1 MKTVKCGSFC
11 AIRGGQ
17 SLAVIFSLAF
27 AVLAS
32 PSVFAQVDY
41 AWQGTEGGDL
51 ADGANWNQSGAAPG
65 SSSDNERILIQKN
78 QSAPL
83 TLSKD
88 ISLTSANNKH
98 STFSFSGE
106 MKFDTAETSLT
117 LNQSYWQGNN
127 KTFSFTRGILDL
139 GAHYF
144 ENGSNNSVANNT
156 WTIDG
161 TEGTTLKGSLN
172 IGVVS
177 PNNLVVVTN
186 GATAE
191 LSGLGLGRNCGNYG
205 TKSDLVASNNIF
217 RVTGAGSKLIVSS
230 GMGMGT
236 RENNRIEILDGATAV
251 VGKNIRIGEW
261 QYDAA
266 SPELPHVFDRGG
278 TVLVSGRGS
287 KLTVNPTDGFQNSNN
302 RVTIGWS
309 TSSNT
314 LEVANGAEFVCYS
327 NLVNIANYLKTSEG
341 NATYNPVVITN
352 RVPGYR
358 FRGNRLR
365 ITGEGSKMTFV
376 GTASTGIAVAKDNA
390 CAEDNRI
397 EVLDGGTLESIGGD
411 FSVNVGL
418 NNGVYVGPNAT
429 FIHDGYNIYIGNGA
443 ESTNCYFTVEGGT
456 CTISCG
462 FVFGNQGWGA
472 QFNALAGAQATI
484 GDDTGDTVNLGGK
497 TDDGTRR
504 NASFNVT
511 GADTAVT
518 MGGTLN
524 VNNDSILS
532 FDVPREGFAK
542 TPLTVNTI
550 TFGTKSSTPPT
561 LRVTQAQRNRVR
573 YVTLVESA
581 NTITVPDTLTL
592 DLPAGARLLKSGDA
606 KYDPKKIIVRLKTD
620 EGLAIIVR

>member
-1 MKTVKCGSFC
+1 M
-11 AIRGGQ
+11 
-17 SLAVIFSLAF
+17 
-27 AVLAS
+27 LAS

-41 AWQGTEGGDL
+41 TWSGSEGGDL
-51 ADGANWNQSGAAPG
+51 ADGANWNKDGAAPG

-83 TLSKD
+83 TLSKN

-139 GAHYF
+139 GSHYF
-144 ENGSNNSVANNT
+144 ENGDKNAVANNT

-161 TEGTTLKGSLN
+161 TEGTTLKGGLN

-191 LSGLGLGRNCGNYG
+191 LSGLSLGRNCGNYG

-266 SPELPHVFDRGG
+266 SPETPHVFDRGG
-278 TVLVSGRGS
+278 TVLVSGKGS
-287 KLTVNPTDGFQNSNN
+287 KLTVNPTDGYQNSNN

-376 GTASTGIAVAKDNA
+376 GRDSTGIAVAKDNA

-497 TDDGTRR
+497 NDADTKL
-504 NASFNVT
+504 NASFNIA
-511 GADTAVT
+511 GAETVVKL
-518 MGGTLN
+518 GGTLN
-524 VNNDSILS
+524 VNADSTLS
-532 FDVPREGFAK
+532 FDVPQEGFAE
-542 TPLTVNTI
+542 TPLTVNSI

-561 LRVTQAQRNRVR
+561 LRVTQAERNHVR

-581 NTITVPDTLTL
+581 NKITVPDTLTL
-592 DLPAGARLLKSGDA
+592 DLPDEAKLLKSGDA
-606 KYDPKKIIVRLKTD
+606 KYDEKKIIVRLKTD
-620 EGLAIIVR
+620 TGFAIIVR